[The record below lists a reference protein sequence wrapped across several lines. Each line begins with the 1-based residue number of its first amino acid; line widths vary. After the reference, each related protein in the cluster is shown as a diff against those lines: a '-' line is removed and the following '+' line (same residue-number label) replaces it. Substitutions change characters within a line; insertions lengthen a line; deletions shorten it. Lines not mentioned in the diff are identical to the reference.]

1 MEILR
6 IHKLNEVFFQIEC
19 DDAGIKMELR
29 EHFSFFAQNY
39 KFHPAYKARR
49 WDGRLYL
56 YDIRFSRLHIGLFWD
71 FFHFC
76 DERGYRIEFI
86 ESRHTDSYY
95 GSLKETVTPNEVDQE
110 DIRILDSIPFVYD
123 ELRDYQMN
131 SVVQAITHRRQIILS
146 ATGCLDG
153 DTEISCV
160 IDKNDWVISFQ
171 ELYDLYHKESVTI
184 EFDTPFGFR
193 RVIGAYIK
201 YGPGKLIRFDDGSI
215 IKGANN
221 HLMMSLGEF
230 KTLDQFVVGDTV
242 TGKDFTEVKKIESI
256 EELDAQEWYDFT
268 IDDPSESYLLDGVI
282 HHNSGKS
289 SVIYYLSL
297 WHIQKHQSP
306 VLIVVPTTGLVA
318 QMTKDFH
325 VYAKGSLPRDFIH
338 QIYSG
343 QEKENIN
350 HRESPVVV
358 STWQSLAAIDQRN
371 RRGGSFALK
380 SFLQPYGMI
389 VIDEVHT
396 ADAKSLTN
404 ILESAT
410 ESNHRFGFTG
420 TLKESKISE
429 LQLKGLLGNVYRA
442 IHTHELQQRNELADL
457 QIECHV
463 LKYPA
468 EMRQAFAKS
477 KPEYQKEIDFI
488 LSFDERN
495 RYICELALSLK
506 GNTLILFQYVER
518 HGKKIFQKLRDLCYN
533 QPDRKLFFISGA
545 SPVED
550 RERMRE
556 IVEKEKNAI
565 VVGSSQVLSTGVN
578 IVNLEN
584 LIFASSTKSS
594 IRVIQSIGRALRV
607 SETKQKARLYD
618 IVDDIS
624 WKSRKNYTLNHAL
637 KRIEF
642 YVHEKFKYKMID
654 VEFDPNKLEQMN
666 HD

>member
-76 DERGYRIEFI
+76 DERGYRIEFV
-86 ESRHTDSYY
+86 ESRHTDSCY
-95 GSLKETVTPNEVDQE
+95 GSLKDTVTPKELTPDDVK
-110 DIRILDSIPFVYD
+110 ILDSIPFVHG

-131 SVVQAITHRRQIILS
+131 SIIQAISNRRQIILS
-146 ATGCLDG
+146 
-153 DTEISCV
+153 
-160 IDKNDWVISFQ
+160 
-171 ELYDLYHKESVTI
+171 SV
-184 EFDTPFGFR
+184 G
-193 RVIGAYIK
+193 
-201 YGPGKLIRFDDGSI
+201 
-215 IKGANN
+215 
-221 HLMMSLGEF
+221 
-230 KTLDQFVVGDTV
+230 
-242 TGKDFTEVKKIESI
+242 
-256 EELDAQEWYDFT
+256 
-268 IDDPSESYLLDGVI
+268 
-282 HHNSGKS
+282 SGKS
-289 SVIYYLSL
+289 SIIYYLSL
-297 WHIQKHQSP
+297 WHIQKYKSP

-318 QMTKDFH
+318 QMANDFYT
-325 VYAKGSLPRDFIH
+325 YAKGNLPKSFIH

-343 QEKENIN
+343 QEKENID
-350 HRESPVVV
+350 HRESPVII
-358 STWQSLAAIDQRN
+358 STWQSIIALDRRNSGDSALRSFLKPYGLIAID
-371 RRGGSFALK
+371 
-380 SFLQPYGMI
+380 
-389 VIDEVHT
+389 ETHT

-442 IHTHELQQRNELADL
+442 IHTHELQKRNELADL

-654 VEFDPNKLEQMN
+654 VDFDPNKPEQTN

>member
-131 SVVQAITHRRQIILS
+131 SVVQAITHRRQIIVIP
-146 ATGCLDG
+146 TGG
-153 DTEISCV
+153 
-160 IDKNDWVISFQ
+160 
-171 ELYDLYHKESVTI
+171 
-184 EFDTPFGFR
+184 
-193 RVIGAYIK
+193 
-201 YGPGKLIRFDDGSI
+201 
-215 IKGANN
+215 
-221 HLMMSLGEF
+221 
-230 KTLDQFVVGDTV
+230 
-242 TGKDFTEVKKIESI
+242 
-256 EELDAQEWYDFT
+256 
-268 IDDPSESYLLDGVI
+268 
-282 HHNSGKS
+282 GKS
-289 SVIYYLSL
+289 GAIYYLSL
-297 WHIQKHQSP
+297 WHIQKHHSP

-325 VYAKGSLPRDFIH
+325 VYAKGSLPRDFVH

-358 STWQSLAAIDQRN
+358 STWQSLAAIDQTRN
-371 RRGGSFALK
+371 RRGGNGGGGFSLK
-380 SFLQPYGMI
+380 SFLEPYGMI
-389 VIDEVHT
+389 IIDEVHT

-654 VEFDPNKLEQMN
+654 VEFDLNNTGTDKL
-666 HD
+666 

>member
-1 MEILR
+1 MESKRIKKVEI
-6 IHKLNEVFFQIEC
+6 IHK
-19 DDAGIKMELR
+19 
-29 EHFSFFAQNY
+29 
-39 KFHPAYKARR
+39 P
-49 WDGRLYL
+49 
-56 YDIRFSRLHIGLFWD
+56 
-71 FFHFC
+71 
-76 DERGYRIEFI
+76 
-86 ESRHTDSYY
+86 
-95 GSLKETVTPNEVDQE
+95 ETVYNLHV
-110 DIRILDSIPFVYD
+110 
-123 ELRDYQMN
+123 N
-131 SVVQAITHRRQIILS
+131 
-146 ATGCLDG
+146 
-153 DTEISCV
+153 
-160 IDKNDWVISFQ
+160 KNHNYV
-171 ELYDLYHKESVTI
+171 
-184 EFDTPFGFR
+184 
-193 RVIGAYIK
+193 
-201 YGPGKLIRFDDGSI
+201 
-215 IKGANN
+215 AN
-221 HLMMSLGEF
+221 G
-230 KTLDQFVVGDTV
+230 
-242 TGKDFTEVKKIESI
+242 
-256 EELDAQEWYDFT
+256 
-268 IDDPSESYLLDGVI
+268 
-282 HHNSGKS
+282 
-289 SVIYYLSL
+289 
-297 WHIQKHQSP
+297 
-306 VLIVVPTTGLVA
+306 
-318 QMTKDFH
+318 
-325 VYAKGSLPRDFIH
+325 
-338 QIYSG
+338 
-343 QEKENIN
+343 
-350 HRESPVVV
+350 VVV
-358 STWQSLAAIDQRN
+358 SN
-371 RRGGSFALK
+371 C
-380 SFLQPYGMI
+380 
-389 VIDEVHT
+389 HT

-518 HGKKIFQKLRDLCYN
+518 HGKKIFQKLRDLCYT